1 MQRILGHTGVGGERG
16 RVINPKSFMTSL
28 SATDWKDPP
37 KTIKSVRAINP
48 MPDGSCRTLKHQ
60 YQKNSV
66 DNFESQGS
74 YGATGVLRQ
83 RV

>member
-16 RVINPKSFMTSL
+16 RVINPRSYMTSL

-37 KTIKSVRAINP
+37 KTIKSIKALNP
-48 MPDGSCRTLKHQ
+48 MPDGSCRTLKYQ
-60 YQKNSV
+60 YQKNSIG
-66 DNFESQGS
+66 NFESSGS
-74 YGATGVLRQ
+74 FGATGVLRK